1 MEIFEKIS
9 KILSE
14 LSGIEEIKPE
24 NDLKEDL
31 ALDSLSMIT
40 LLLEIEETFEI
51 ELDESDMNPFDLN
64 TVEDAVKL
72 VEKYGPLN
80 RRGKSVLKKLKVKK

>member
-9 KILSE
+9 EILCE
-14 LSGIEEIKPE
+14 LSGIKEIKPE
-24 NDLKEDL
+24 DNLKEDL
-31 ALDSLSMIT
+31 ALDSLSMVT
-40 LLLEIEETFEI
+40 LLFEIEEIFEI

-72 VEKYGPLN
+72 VEKY
-80 RRGKSVLKKLKVKK
+80 RGDENE

>member
-9 KILSE
+9 EILCE
-14 LSGIEEIKPE
+14 LSGIKEIKPE
-24 NDLKEDL
+24 DNLKEDL
-31 ALDSLSMIT
+31 ALDSLSMVT
-40 LLLEIEETFEI
+40 LLLEIEAIFEI

-72 VEKYGPLN
+72 VEKH
-80 RRGKSVLKKLKVKK
+80 RGDENE

>member
-9 KILSE
+9 EILCE
-14 LSGIEEIKPE
+14 LSGIKEIKPE
-24 NDLKEDL
+24 DDLKEDL
-31 ALDSLSMIT
+31 ALDSLSMVT
-40 LLLEIEETFEI
+40 LLLEIEETFDV

-72 VEKYGPLN
+72 AEKYCGDN
-80 RRGKSVLKKLKVKK
+80 NE

>member
-9 KILSE
+9 EILCE
-14 LSGIEEIKPE
+14 LSGIKEIKPE
-24 NDLKEDL
+24 DDLKEDL
-31 ALDSLSMIT
+31 ALDSLSMVT
-40 LLLEIEETFEI
+40 LLLEIEETFEV

-72 VEKYGPLN
+72 VEKY
-80 RRGKSVLKKLKVKK
+80 RGDENE

>member
-9 KILSE
+9 EILCE
-14 LSGIEEIKPE
+14 LSGIKEIKPE
-24 NDLKEDL
+24 DNLKEDL
-31 ALDSLSMIT
+31 ALDSLSMVT
-40 LLLEIEETFEI
+40 LLLEIEEIFEI

-72 VEKYGPLN
+72 VEKY
-80 RRGKSVLKKLKVKK
+80 RGDENE

>member
-1 MEIFEKIS
+1 MQIFEKIS
-9 KILSE
+9 EILCE
-14 LSGIEEIKPE
+14 LSGIKDIKPE
-24 NDLKEDL
+24 DDLKEDL
-31 ALDSLSMIT
+31 ALDSLSMVT

-72 VEKYGPLN
+72 VEKY
-80 RRGKSVLKKLKVKK
+80 RGDENE

>member
-9 KILSE
+9 EILCE
-14 LSGIEEIKPE
+14 LSGIKDIKPE
-24 NDLKEDL
+24 DDLKEDL
-31 ALDSLSMIT
+31 ALDSLSMVT

-72 VEKYGPLN
+72 VEKYRDDGN
-80 RRGKSVLKKLKVKK
+80 E

>member
-9 KILSE
+9 EILCE
-14 LSGIEEIKPE
+14 LSGIKEIKPE
-24 NDLKEDL
+24 DNLKEDL
-31 ALDSLSMIT
+31 ALDSLSMVT

-72 VEKYGPLN
+72 VEKY
-80 RRGKSVLKKLKVKK
+80 RGDENE

>member
-64 TVEDAVKL
+64 NVEDVIDL
-72 VEKYGPLN
+72 VDKYGGIKN
-80 RRGKSVLKKLKVKK
+80 EEN

>member
-1 MEIFEKIS
+1 MQIFEKIS
-9 KILSE
+9 EILCE
-14 LSGIEEIKPE
+14 LSGIKDMKPE
-24 NDLKEDL
+24 DDLKEDL
-31 ALDSLSMIT
+31 ALDSLSMVT

-72 VEKYGPLN
+72 VEKY
-80 RRGKSVLKKLKVKK
+80 RGDDNE

>member
-9 KILSE
+9 EILTE
-14 LSGIEEIKPE
+14 LSGIEEIKADD
-24 NDLKEDL
+24 NLKEDL
-31 ALDSLSMIT
+31 ALDSLSMVT
-40 LLLEIEETFEI
+40 LLLEIEGTFEI

-72 VEKYGPLN
+72 AEKY
-80 RRGKSVLKKLKVKK
+80 RGDESE